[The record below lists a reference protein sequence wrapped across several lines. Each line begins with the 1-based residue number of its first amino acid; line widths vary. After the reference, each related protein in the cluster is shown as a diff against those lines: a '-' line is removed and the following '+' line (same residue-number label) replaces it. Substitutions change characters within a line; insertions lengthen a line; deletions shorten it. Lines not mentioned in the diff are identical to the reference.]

1 MYNKESPLVSV
12 IILNWNGWQDT
23 IECLESIYQMDY
35 PNFNVIVIDNG
46 SEDESIEKIKEYYK
60 IITKIKSKFFEYKD
74 NKTIEI
80 KYINENFVFKHESCE
95 HIKLLDRGLILIE
108 NNKNYGYAEGN
119 NIGINFAIKY
129 LEPKYILLLNND
141 TVVHT
146 KFLKN
151 LVDVAIYNKHVG
163 VLGPSIYLYDDE
175 NQIQS
180 FGAKINWNKGNVTF
194 IKNPK
199 LKNKEYDTIQVDYVE
214 GCALLINKEVIER
227 VGYLNSKYFCYWEEA
242 DFCVRAS
249 KANYNILCVPQA
261 KIWHKHSKS
270 VEKIGG
276 FYSYYMTRNM
286 FWFMKT
292 HANRIQY
299 IIFLLYFFMFRF
311 WILSYV
317 YLIVQRN
324 KESYISFCKGII
336 DG

>member
-1 MYNKESPLVSV
+1 MYNEESPLVSV

-46 SEDESIEKIKEYYK
+46 SEDESIEKIKEYYNR
-60 IITKIKSKFFEYKD
+60 IINSKFEFND

-80 KYINENFVFKHESCE
+80 RYSNEKFLFKHESCKYT
-95 HIKLLDRGLILIE
+95 KLDKRLSLIE

-119 NIGINFAIKY
+119 NIGINYAIKY
-129 LEPKYILLLNND
+129 LEPEYFLLLNND
-141 TVVHT
+141 TIVHN
-146 KFLKN
+146 KFLKKLIHISIN
-151 LVDVAIYNKHVG
+151 NKNVG
-163 VLGPSIYLYDDE
+163 VLGPSIYFNDNKD
-175 NQIQS
+175 QIQS

-194 IKNPK
+194 IKTPK
-199 LKNKEYDTIQVDYVE
+199 LNSKECDTIQVDYVE
-214 GCALLINKEVIER
+214 GCALLINREVIEK
-227 VGYLNSKYFCYWEEA
+227 VGYLNSKYFCYWEET

-249 KANYNILCVPQA
+249 KANYNILCVPHA

-292 HANRIQY
+292 HAKKIQY
-299 IIFLLYFFMFRF
+299 IIFLIYFFMFRF

-336 DG
+336 DGKN